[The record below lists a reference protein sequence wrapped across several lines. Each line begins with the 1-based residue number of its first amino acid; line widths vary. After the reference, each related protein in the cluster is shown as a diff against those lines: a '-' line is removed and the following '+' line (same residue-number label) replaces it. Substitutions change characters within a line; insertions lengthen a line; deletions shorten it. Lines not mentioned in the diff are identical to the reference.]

1 MCLAQRLR
9 QLIACY
15 GATIAINLE
24 LVMGIPS
31 ATPRQPDPLV
41 RIDSRLIDPNDWHP
55 NELVELGSDRRFVIV
70 WDLDESLPAPH
81 PVWMTHI
88 N

>member
-1 MCLAQRLR
+1 MHLAQRLR

-24 LVMGIPS
+24 LVMGVPS

-41 RIDSRLIDPNDWHP
+41 RIDSRLNDPRDWHP
-55 NELVELGSDRRFVIV
+55 NELIDLGTDRRFVIV
-70 WDLDESLPAPH
+70 WDFDENLSAPQ
-81 PVWMTHI
+81 PIWLTHS